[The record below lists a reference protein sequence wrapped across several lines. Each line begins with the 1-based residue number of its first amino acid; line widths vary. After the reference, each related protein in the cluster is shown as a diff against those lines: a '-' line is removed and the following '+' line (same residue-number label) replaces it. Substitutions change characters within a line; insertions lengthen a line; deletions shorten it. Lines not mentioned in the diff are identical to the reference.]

1 MRARAGAALYCLAMK
16 RTSKAIALFILSAA
30 FGATLL
36 AQTAGILPSVAGTLS
51 GKVTTGAGAAV
62 SGAEVQIV
70 DLRRTTTTD
79 ANGAYKFDG
88 VPAGRHLVQVY
99 SARAGTSVRQVDTAG
114 PGTTLDVTVDIGVH
128 REEIVV
134 SATGG
139 PAVASEIAQA
149 TDVVSGTDLQAR
161 QQPTLGE
168 TLAQQPGVTSTGFVP
183 GSSRP
188 IIRGFGGDRIRIL
201 EDGIGTGDAS
211 NISQDHNVTI
221 DPINARSIEIIRGP
235 ATLLYGGNAIGGIVN
250 VLDDRIPTRS
260 PGKAISGA
268 LDLRATSNAN
278 ERNGALSLDGGSG
291 MFAWHGNLAKR
302 RTDDYETPIGTLF
315 NSDID
320 MKNGAVGASLV
331 GTAGYLGA
339 SYSGYDTN
347 YGVSDAGPGVEPDAV
362 VRIDM
367 RQRKWDLR
375 SELDGGDGPFS
386 RYKFR
391 FGRSNYNHSEIE
403 DGNANITFFNRANE
417 ARFEAQHHELGA
429 LNGSIGLQY
438 SRRDFHTEGVESIVP
453 PSLTKNGAVFIYEEA
468 GKGLWRLQFG
478 GRYAHENV
486 DVTSE
491 ELPSRTFNGASG
503 SVAAV
508 YVPSADYSASLSLS
522 HSTRFPVAEELY
534 FNGAHEA
541 TFQFE
546 IGDPN
551 LRKESSNGLDLS
563 LHKRTGPVTGTVS
576 VYATRFNGYIYQNPT
591 GDVEDDFPVFVF
603 AQRDAEFY
611 GAEGHAD
618 ISLYHSDPNHLALE
632 LTGDYVHA
640 ELQNGGGPI
649 PFIPPAHLGVGLR
662 FQGQSLYLL
671 AEARHAASQT
681 RIAEF
686 ETSTD
691 GYTLFNAAIG
701 YRFILGNTV
710 SDVML
715 RGTNLTDKLA
725 RNHVNPL
732 KDAVPLPGR
741 DYTLSYKLTF

>member
-1 MRARAGAALYCLAMK
+1 MMRHQN
-16 RTSKAIALFILSAA
+16 AI
-30 FGATLL
+30 LL
-36 AQTAGILPSVAGTLS
+36 AILLVAGGAFAQTAGTLS
-51 GKVTTGAGAAV
+51 GKVTSATGGSV
-62 SGAEVQIV
+62 SGAEVQLF
-70 DLRRTTTTD
+70 DLHRTTNTD
-79 ANGAYKFDG
+79 GSGNYKFDN
-88 VPAGRHLVQVY
+88 VPAGRHVVQVN
-99 SARAGTSVRQVDTAG
+99 SARAGSSVRQVDVAG
-114 PGTTLDVTVDIGVH
+114 PSTTLDIALDLGVH

-134 SATGG
+134 SAAGG

-149 TDVVSGTDLQAR
+149 TDVVAGQDLQAR

-188 IIRGFGGDRIRIL
+188 IIRGLGGDRIRIL

-250 VLDDRIPTRS
+250 VLDDRIPTAP
-260 PGKAISGA
+260 PGKTISGTV
-268 LDLRATSNAN
+268 DLRGSSNAN

-291 MFAWHGNLAKR
+291 MFAWHGNYSKR
-302 RTDDYETPIGTLF
+302 TTGDYDTPIGKLF

-320 MKNGAVGASLV
+320 AKNGALGASLV
-331 GTAGYLGA
+331 GKSGYLGA

-347 YGVSDAGPGVEPDAV
+347 YGVSDAGPGNEPDEV

-367 RQRKWDLR
+367 RQRKLDVR
-375 SELDGGDGPFS
+375 SELDGGEGFFS

-391 FGRSNYNHSEIE
+391 FGHSNYEHSEIA
-403 DGNANITFFNRANE
+403 DGNTDITFFNRANE
-417 ARFEAQHHELGA
+417 GRFEVQQRPRGA
-429 LNGSIGLQY
+429 LSGSMGVQY
-438 SRRDFHTEGVESIVP
+438 SRRDFHTEGEESILP
-453 PSLTKNGAVFIYEEA
+453 PSLTKNSAVFVYEEA

-478 GRYAHENV
+478 GRYGHQDI

-491 ELPSRTFNGASG
+491 ELPSRTFSGASG

-508 YVPSADYSASLSLS
+508 YVPSADYTASLSLS

-551 LRKESSNGLDLS
+551 LGSERSNGLDLS
-563 LHKRTGPVTGTVS
+563 LHKRTGNVTGTVS
-576 VYATRFNGYIYQNPT
+576 AYATRFAGYIYQNPT

-603 AQRDAEFY
+603 AQRDAQFY
-611 GAEGHAD
+611 GAEGHVD
-618 ISLYHSDPNHLALE
+618 IALVHSDPNHLALE

-640 ELQNGGGPI
+640 ELRNGGGAL
-649 PFIPPAHLGVGLR
+649 PFIPPWHLGVGLR

-671 AEARHAASQT
+671 GEARHAARQD
-681 RIAEF
+681 RVAEF
-686 ETSTD
+686 ETPTD
-691 GYTLFNAAIG
+691 GYTIYNAAVG
-701 YRFILGNTV
+701 YRFFLGDTV
-710 SDVML
+710 HDVML
-715 RGTNLTDKLA
+715 RGTNLTDELA

-732 KDAVPLPGR
+732 KDVVPLPGR
-741 DYTLSYKLTF
+741 DVSLSYKLTF